1 MLDAEKRKIMTI
13 SSGQQ
18 QLVLDH
24 MVKELT
30 IEELQNLARETI
42 KRSWYESPRKKED
55 DWKRFLDSTTQVLG
69 IVGGYE
75 AGE

>member
-1 MLDAEKRKIMTI
+1 MTI

-18 QLVLDH
+18 ELVLNH

-30 IEELQNLARETI
+30 VEELQNLARASI
-42 KRSWYESPRKKED
+42 KRSWYESPRKRED
-55 DWKRFLDSTTQVLG
+55 DWKLFLDSTTQALN

-75 AGE
+75 TGE

>member
-1 MLDAEKRKIMTI
+1 MLDAGKRKIMTI

-24 MVKELT
+24 MIKELT
-30 IEELQNLARETI
+30 VEELQNLARETI

-75 AGE
+75 TGE

>member
-1 MLDAEKRKIMTI
+1 MTI

-24 MVKELT
+24 MIKELT
-30 IEELQNLARETI
+30 VEELQNLARETI

-75 AGE
+75 TGE